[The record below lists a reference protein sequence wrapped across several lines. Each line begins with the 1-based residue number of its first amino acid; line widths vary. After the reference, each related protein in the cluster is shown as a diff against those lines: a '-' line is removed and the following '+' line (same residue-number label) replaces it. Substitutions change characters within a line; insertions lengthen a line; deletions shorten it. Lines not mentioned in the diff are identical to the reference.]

1 MMIIY
6 LCECVVF
13 VYFWLLIKMNEWN
26 KIDMQ
31 LTNANLEI
39 MRWFREIERDI
50 ISFTHIEISKGF
62 WVLQG
67 MNFPFDLYEIREDV
81 QTLFIPRKRKIQ
93 RDRHKIT
100 DTAHTHN
107 VSLKKSQK

>member
-1 MMIIY
+1 
-6 LCECVVF
+6 
-13 VYFWLLIKMNEWN
+13 
-26 KIDMQ
+26 MQ

-39 MRWFREIERDI
+39 MRWFREIEREI

-81 QTLFIPRKRKIQ
+81 HTLKVCEKILQ
-93 RDRHKIT
+93 ICMWVKMIQKEKDTERSTQNNRHST
-100 DTAHTHN
+100 HTTFP
-107 VSLKKSQK
+107 